1 MGIHVSTSIG
11 GASAMDPSRYHPSA
25 SRASGG
31 LWKETPCSKSGK
43 LPENLPVPNGPMVL
57 VWIKF
62 RKICGPLGPWI

>member
-1 MGIHVSTSIG
+1 MGIHIFTSIG

-43 LPENLPVPNGPMVL
+43 LPEDLPVPNVGMDSN
-57 VWIKF
+57 
-62 RKICGPLGPWI
+62 LGKSVVP